1 MHNLAQTADKSGLA
15 ALIGTGLGLF
25 AMTAVA
31 IGGAIAGVAM
41 MMY

>member
-1 MHNLAQTADKSGLA
+1 MHNLTQPADKSGLA

-31 IGGAIAGVAM
+31 VGGAIAGVAM
-41 MMY
+41 MMH

>member
-1 MHNLAQTADKSGLA
+1 MDNLSQSADKSGLA
-15 ALIGTGLGLF
+15 ALFGTGLGLF
-25 AMTAVA
+25 AMAVVA

>member
-1 MHNLAQTADKSGLA
+1 MHNLTQTADKSGLA
-15 ALIGTGLGLF
+15 ALIGTGIGLV
-25 AMTAVA
+25 AMATVA

>member
-1 MHNLAQTADKSGLA
+1 MHNLTQPADKSGLA

-31 IGGAIAGVAM
+31 VGGAITGVAM